1 MFAPSRPRVGF
12 LTHLPGSADQ
22 EAGKISG
29 MAVQWQD
36 DYSHPK
42 PDQVIKQSSVWLL
55 YYPASVI
62 TKEGTSIIGT
72 WADPQ
77 LWTAAH
83 TIGIELLHTD
93 PVEDGRI
100 FAGGQ
105 AGADGGERSVDHVR
119 LGVDHVDSHLKMS
132 QTQGFGRACPQIC
145 A

>member
-1 MFAPSRPRVGF
+1 MNIALHRHFRWPALLAAVCAVVAANSWSQPPDPKYVNF
-12 LTHLPGSADQ
+12 LEQQSMLFQSDQ
-22 EAGKISG
+22 EADKISG

-36 DYSHPK
+36 DYSYPK

-83 TIGIELLHTD
+83 TIGIDLLHTD
-93 PVEDGRI
+93 PVERAEVID
-100 FAGGQ
+100 
-105 AGADGGERSVDHVR
+105 SVYV
-119 LGVDHVDSHLKMS
+119 
-132 QTQGFGRACPQIC
+132 
-145 A
+145 